1 MPTVS
6 WILEGDIEAF
16 YEGTETTPDPGPPK
30 GPRFFCPFCA
40 ALFLSQSEFQDHVY
54 AKHRVVRP
62 FIMLR
67 GQEPNTHAVL
77 RSPLSLSEIA
87 VANTS
92 HAKVCLDSALPQKL
106 STDTLKEMIAQ
117 TSQAEL
123 KLELVNA
130 TEKRAT
136 PVVTHYGLSFR
147 IAENAELKRVE
158 EAFWE
163 ILVSEAIT
171 RNSIG
176 SFLADKRNSGTG

>member
-1 MPTVS
+1 MPTVG
-6 WILEGDIEAF
+6 WIREGDLDAF
-16 YEGTETTPDPGPPK
+16 YEGTERTPDPGPPK
-30 GPRFFCPFCA
+30 GPSFSCPFCA
-40 ALFLSQSEFQDHVY
+40 ALFPSQSEFQDHVY
-54 AKHRVVRP
+54 AKHRVERP

-67 GQEPNTHAVL
+67 GQEPSAHAVL

-106 STDTLKEMIAQ
+106 STDTLKEMIAK

-147 IAENAELKRVE
+147 IAEKADLKQSR
-158 EAFWE
+158 
-163 ILVSEAIT
+163 
-171 RNSIG
+171 G
-176 SFLADKRNSGTG
+176 SFQGNTRI